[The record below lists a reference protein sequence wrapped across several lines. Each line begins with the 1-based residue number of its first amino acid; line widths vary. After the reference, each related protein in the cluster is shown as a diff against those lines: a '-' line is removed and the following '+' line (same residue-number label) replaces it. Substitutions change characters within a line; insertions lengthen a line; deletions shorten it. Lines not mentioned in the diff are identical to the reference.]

1 MRTTTRRM
9 PPSTYATA
17 LPSTDHLVFVIA
29 FGLSVFATERRRE
42 LSAFATHSRWSPL
55 GSARQY
61 ASRPLTE
68 RSVTACREGLA
79 AADGEAVAAALGPAG
94 VPAVERTIAT
104 TDATTTSRATKAY
117 GRTPRSCRARRA
129 TSRTTPLGPSRPTA
143 SSSRT

>member
-68 RSVTACREGLA
+68 RSVTACREALA
-79 AADGEAVAAALGPAG
+79 AAVGRAVAAALGPAG
-94 VPAVERTIAT
+94 APVVERTIAPGHFANYT
-104 TDATTTSRATKAY
+104 TWTFETDGQLITHVTFAW
-117 GRTPRSCRARRA
+117 
-129 TSRTTPLGPSRPTA
+129 RPA
-143 SSSRT
+143 N